1 MAQCRLFVVHLTLK
15 NIKRASDA
23 KTAPASNIEMRHPA
37 GEGEEGEDDADEQAW
52 RDRHAY
58 AYDSQEAMETRLI
71 KLS

>member
-1 MAQCRLFVVHLTLK
+1 MHLTLK

-37 GEGEEGEDDADEQAW
+37 AGEEGEEDADEQAW

-58 AYDSQEAMETRLI
+58 AYDPQEAMETRLI